1 MALPTSALR
10 RLQQNNRAAQSQGA
24 AQQSSG
30 QYQPLT
36 GKRFSGQNADNTA
49 NADPSALAALKQGN
63 MTWGQSNSKPS
74 TLPSWIGG
82 PITPPPMAPNGRA
95 WGYGGQSSPEQM
107 ANTVIGNP
115 NDPAVQAQIQAQNGR
130 PQMPQDSYGQGT
142 PAMQN
147 MLNPKPQPVEQ
158 TMQQPYQAA
167 PTGGSQNYGLAG
179 AEAAYQGGL
188 TGGLGALQSGT
199 RQGLDALENAN
210 AYGQGQ
216 IGQGTKNALGS
227 LRQGMSA
234 SQNAMQQG
242 ANALGGNFNSSA
254 FNGSASNVDPRTGLP
269 MFQQAADTIGR
280 YGDAGLQSQQ
290 QQLGLSGALGQ
301 EGFDAAFINNP
312 GTKYL
317 QDEMMRNTTN
327 QASATGNVVSGNIL
341 RELQDR
347 SAGIAAQDLDNQF
360 NRAFQT
366 TGQGMQAAGQQAGF
380 LGQAGQQQG
389 NLAAQNAQM
398 QTQASLQNAQ
408 MQSQNSMN
416 NANNRL
422 NAAQSQ
428 ANLFGQN
435 ANNLSNMFSQGATMQ
450 SNAGLN
456 QANLAGQL
464 GGQGASMMGN
474 AGINAANMY
483 GQAGQLLGNTR
494 YSAGT
499 QLANQIGQSTGALSS
514 LANQQGSG
522 LSDIIGQGGVNIG
535 NLMSGS
541 GNMTAQQQQQLAGML
556 ANMSV
561 GQGSQNAGYIGNA
574 GQAQMGANLA
584 QGQNMQNL
592 LANLTSA
599 GGYYMGNQSPTGGAA
614 MGPSSTGNGIST
626 NQFINSQYAPN
637 SGFTGFGG

>member
-10 RLQQNNRAAQSQGA
+10 RLQQNNMGGVASPQLGGYKAPNGQQSPMQQGVLQPNRNNQSLVQNQQA
-24 AQQSSG
+24 AQQAKYGTGALLSQADQAFFDGGGKWGTPEYEAHMDAQGNPFNSQAVPQGAPNLQQAISDFQSG
-30 QYQPLT
+30 QGNT
-36 GKRFSGQNADNTA
+36 GVN
-49 NADPSALAALKQGN
+49 
-63 MTWGQSNSKPS
+63 
-74 TLPSWIGG
+74 GG
-82 PITPPPMAPNGRA
+82 GAQTMAPNIP
-95 WGYGGQSSPEQM
+95 YG
-107 ANTVIGNP
+107 
-115 NDPAVQAQIQAQNGR
+115 D
-130 PQMPQDSYGQGT
+130 GT
-142 PAMQN
+142 KN
-147 MLNPKPQPVEQ
+147 MRDALNPKPAQQ
-158 TMQQPYQAA
+158 TMQPAAQQPYQPA

-188 TGGLGALQSGT
+188 QGGLGALQGGT
-199 RQGLDALENAN
+199 QQGLNALENAN

-216 IGQGTKNALGS
+216 IGQGTQNALGS
-227 LRQGMSA
+227 LRQGMNA
-234 SQNAMQQG
+234 SQGAIQQG
-242 ANALGGNFNSSA
+242 ANALGGNFS
-254 FNGSASNVDPRTGLP
+254 GSAGSVDPRTGLP

-312 GTKYL
+312 GTQYL

-366 TGQGMQAAGQQAGF
+366 TGQGMQAAGQQGQF
-380 LGQAGQQQG
+380 LSQAGQQQG

-398 QTQASLQNAQ
+398 QTQASLQNA
-408 MQSQNSMN
+408 
-416 NANNRL
+416 NNRL
-422 NAAQSQ
+422 GAAQSQ

-474 AGINAANMY
+474 AGINAANMF
-483 GQAGQLLGNTR
+483 GQAGTSLGNAR
-494 YSAGT
+494 GQAGRD
-499 QLANQIGQSTGALSS
+499 LAGSIAQSTGALST

-522 LSDIIGQGGVNIG
+522 ISDIIGQGGVNIG

-541 GNMTAQQQQQLAGML
+541 GNMSAQQQQQLAAML

-561 GQGSQNAGYIGNA
+561 GQGTQNSQAIGNA
-574 GQAQMGANLA
+574 GQAQMGADLA

-592 LANLTSA
+592 LSNLAGA
-599 GGYYMGNQSPTGGAA
+599 GGYYMGNQSSAGG
-614 MGPSSTGNGIST
+614 MVPSSTGSGVSNQ
-626 NQFINSQYAPN
+626 QFINSQYAPN

>member
-10 RLQQNNRAAQSQGA
+10 RLQQQNNMGA
-24 AQQSSG
+24 IATPQLGGYKAPAQQS
-30 QYQPLT
+30 PV
-36 GKRFSGQNADNTA
+36 
-49 NADPSALAALKQGN
+49 PQGA
-63 MTWGQSNSKPS
+63 QS
-74 TLPSWIGG
+74 
-82 PITPPPMAPNGRA
+82 
-95 WGYGGQSSPEQM
+95 
-107 ANTVIGNP
+107 V
-115 NDPAVQAQIQAQNGR
+115 
-130 PQMPQDSYGQGT
+130 MPDYGQGT
-142 PAMQN
+142 PAMQAAN
-147 MLNPKPQPVEQ
+147 QKQQAGQGQLMGGNDWRAGGMQSFYDPSSSDYDANRVAFNSMQPSSPYAEGGENYGKETYDPNRQYEGSEGHKAIQALQAQGQTWEQARQTYSQQLSQQNQQQPQA
-158 TMQQPYQAA
+158 QQPYQPA

-188 TGGLGALQSGT
+188 TGGINALQSGT
-199 RQGLDALENAN
+199 QQGLNALENAN

-216 IGQGTKNALGS
+216 IGQGTQNALGS
-227 LRQGMSA
+227 LRQGMGA
-234 SQNAMQQG
+234 SQGAVQQG
-242 ANALGGNFNSSA
+242 VNALGGNFS
-254 FNGSASNVDPRTGLP
+254 GSASSVDSRTGLP

-366 TGQGMQAAGQQAGF
+366 TGQGMQAAGQQGNF
-380 LGQAGQQQG
+380 LSQAGQQQG
-389 NLAAQNAQM
+389 NLASQNAQM
-398 QTQASLQNAQ
+398 QTQASLQNA
-408 MQSQNSMN
+408 
-416 NANNRL
+416 NNRL
-422 NAAQSQ
+422 GAAQSQ

-474 AGINAANMY
+474 AGINAAYMF
-483 GQAGQLLGNTR
+483 GQAGTSLGNAR
-494 YSAGT
+494 GQAGRD
-499 QLANQIGQSTGALSS
+499 LAGSIAQSTGALST

-522 LSDIIGQGGVNIG
+522 ISDIIGQGGVNIG

-541 GNMTAQQQQQLAGML
+541 GNMSAQQQQQLAAML

-561 GQGSQNAGYIGNA
+561 GQGTQNSQAIGNA
-574 GQAQMGANLA
+574 GQAQMGADLA

-592 LANLTSA
+592 LSNLAGA
-599 GGYYMGNQSPTGGAA
+599 GGYYMGNQSPTGG
-614 MGPSSTGNGIST
+614 MVPSSTGNGIST

>member
-10 RLQQNNRAAQSQGA
+10 RLQQQNNMGGVASPQLGGYKAPAQQAVPQGAQSV
-24 AQQSSG
+24 
-30 QYQPLT
+30 
-36 GKRFSGQNADNTA
+36 
-49 NADPSALAALKQGN
+49 
-63 MTWGQSNSKPS
+63 M
-74 TLPSWIGG
+74 
-82 PITPPPMAPNGRA
+82 
-95 WGYGGQSSPEQM
+95 
-107 ANTVIGNP
+107 
-115 NDPAVQAQIQAQNGR
+115 PA
-130 PQMPQDSYGQGT
+130 YGQGT

-147 MLNPKPQPVEQ
+147 MIQKQQGQQNRGGALGGQEGWMSQKIGGDPDAPFRGGFRNQGSGMVDEQGNFYGNQSQEFGDWVASRNGQQMPTGEPAGHVPGTPYNPQGNPAQ
-158 TMQQPYQAA
+158 QQPA

-188 TGGLGALQSGT
+188 QGGLSALQGGT
-199 RQGLDALENAN
+199 QQGLNALENAN

-216 IGQGTKNALGS
+216 IGQGTQNALGS
-227 LRQGMSA
+227 LRQGMGA
-234 SQNAMQQG
+234 SQGAVQQG
-242 ANALGGNFNSSA
+242 VNALGGNFS
-254 FNGSASNVDPRTGLP
+254 GSASSVDSRTGLP

-366 TGQGMQAAGQQAGF
+366 TGQGMQAAGQQGNF
-380 LGQAGQQQG
+380 LSQAGQQQG
-389 NLAAQNAQM
+389 NLASQNAQM
-398 QTQASLQNAQ
+398 QTQASLQNA
-408 MQSQNSMN
+408 
-416 NANNRL
+416 NNRL
-422 NAAQSQ
+422 GAAQSQ

-474 AGINAANMY
+474 AGINAANMF
-483 GQAGQLLGNTR
+483 GQAGTSLGNAR
-494 YSAGT
+494 GQAGRD
-499 QLANQIGQSTGALSS
+499 LAGSIAQSTGALST

-522 LSDIIGQGGVNIG
+522 ISDIIGQGGVNIG

-541 GNMTAQQQQQLAGML
+541 GNMSAQQQQQLAAML

-561 GQGSQNAGYIGNA
+561 GQGTQNSQAIGNA
-574 GQAQMGANLA
+574 GQAQMGADLA

-592 LANLTSA
+592 LSNLAGA
-599 GGYYMGNQSPTGGAA
+599 GGYYMGNQSPTGG
-614 MGPSSTGNGIST
+614 MVPSSTGNGIST